1 MGVILKEKYINSL
14 VEIKR
19 VFDRIMT
26 MKLGIEGV
34 ISAYNP
40 QVGCEL
46 EENNLERSRG
56 SGSKY
61 TERIVMGTDCNGDVG
76 ERNNGDEHE
85 MGIYEV

>member
-1 MGVILKEKYINSL
+1 MGVILKEKYINSI

-46 EENNLERSRG
+46 EEKEQ
-56 SGSKY
+56 SGTKQRKWFKVYREDSYGNRLQWPCWRKK
-61 TERIVMGTDCNGDVG
+61 
-76 ERNNGDEHE
+76 
-85 MGIYEV
+85 